1 MSGYVMQDDLVHAM
15 LTVLETLRYTGTKV
29 LNFPLEFFHSKYSY
43 FPSCPSDVQCHFQ
56 SGSGEASG

>member
-15 LTVLETLRYTGTKV
+15 LTVLETLRYTGTK
-29 LNFPLEFFHSKYSY
+29 LISFPLELIHSKYSNS
-43 FPSCPSDVQCHFQ
+43 PSCPSDVQCHIQ